1 MGKSSLKDDKSR
13 NMGIDSSFVACELAL
28 KRYLARYLN
37 RREDIDDMA
46 QETYLRAYK
55 ATEKRWIEFPK
66 AYLFKVARTVALGE
80 LSKKMRQLTDYL
92 EEMPAEEPSSEGAI
106 DEELIAEQR
115 VTLYC
120 DAIAELPPQCRRVF
134 LMRKVHG
141 LSHKEISAELGI
153 TTSAVERNITR
164 GVFQFKRYVDGKES
178 GGDSSGKSGGKSGR
192 DSGEIQALT
201 GAVPHSAKDP
211 GGL

>member
-1 MGKSSLKDDKSR
+1 MGKTPLDDKPSR
-13 NMGIDSSFVACELAL
+13 KMGIDSSFAACEMAL
-28 KRYLARYLN
+28 KRYLARYLH
-37 RREDIDDMA
+37 RREDIEDMA

-66 AYLFKVARTVALGE
+66 AYLFKVARTVALSE

-92 EEMPAEEPSSEGAI
+92 EEMPDGEPGSAGSV

-115 VTLYC
+115 VALYC

-134 LMRKVHG
+134 LMRKVQG
-141 LSHKEISAELGI
+141 MPHKEIAAELGI

-164 GVFQFKRYVDGKES
+164 GVFQFQRYVNNKDMDQIQES
-178 GGDSSGKSGGKSGR
+178 V
-192 DSGEIQALT
+192 E
-201 GAVPHSAKDP
+201 AVPLSAKDP
-211 GGL
+211 GGVQQ